1 MALQSYFA
9 DLELRATPVPPGRQ
23 FIASYCSSH
32 VYVFPTQKASDCQ
45 TKYLTCRLWNIVPSF
60 SKITFYLYL
69 FVHEKENQLWRL
81 EPSIR
86 AACLLSNLASSS
98 HTVSR
103 LSFLIL
109 CRSLIARARTPE
121 SKCVAVGEFAGDIGI
136 SFKVDMD
143 FVCFV
148 DGVFRDEGGE

>member
-1 MALQSYFA
+1 MKKKISCDSKNLQY
-9 DLELRATPVPPGRQ
+9 
-23 FIASYCSSH
+23 SSKNLQ
-32 VYVFPTQKASDCQ
+32 YAKLA
-45 TKYLTCRLWNIVPSF
+45 YYRI
-60 SKITFYLYL
+60 
-69 FVHEKENQLWRL
+69 
-81 EPSIR
+81 
-86 AACLLSNLASSS
+86 LLPFSSS

-109 CRSLIARARTPE
+109 CRFLIARARTPE

-136 SFKVDMD
+136 WFKVDMD